1 MTPTSDNT
9 PNANKDALSFELES
23 AIPEHAFVEVPG
35 LRGIK
40 IARVGSSANTVLE
53 VIAGVKDA
61 VIPLRTCEGREQ
73 GKVLSGGLRFMRE
86 GEITELRT
94 GDRWDIPA
102 GEPQGPHVV
111 LDTDTRVLVLREG
124 EAALG

>member
-1 MTPTSDNT
+1 MTT
-9 PNANKDALSFELES
+9 PSTEPELPEAAMRLELSAPVPDS
-23 AIPEHAFVEVPG
+23 AFMEVPG
-35 LRGIK
+35 LRGIRV
-40 IARVGSSANTVLE
+40 ARIGRAGDKVLE

-61 VIPLRTCEGREQ
+61 VIPMRTCDGREQ
-73 GKVLSGGLRFMRE
+73 GRVLSGSLRFMRE
-86 GEITELRT
+86 GEITALRP

-111 LDTDTRVLVLREG
+111 LEPDTRVLVLREG